1 MRRYP
6 VQALASGE
14 LSPPRRGWLL
24 RDLTWE
30 RARPPGKSCPCARL
44 FAPATGVRRPS
55 SPEPPP
61 LPSSGAGP
69 SPPPQGE
76 SLPFRGRGIPTPR
89 KLPTSHLVLA
99 LVLSALKT
107 RQENRPNEKTTPSP
121 RRCPEDLKARSLLRL
136 RPEGLRRLRRAVHIM
151 ARLPK
156 DTAAIKVV
164 PDPAEESG
172 TRSPGRLPAPSRS
185 GPGLRLKG
193 PRHAPALSALA
204 LPGGKMTAPRLRDG
218 PKERRGKPPLYLP
231 ASAGMGWAV
240 RGKRSTTPSPR
251 ESLPRPTSRGGA
263 EDPRLAPVPF
273 AQSYPF
279 VCSLIAPPRPSR
291 ARPCS
296 ECGSC
301 PCPRRSIWGW
311 DPKEAQHLGEE
322 ASRMPPPL
330 KEQVPHFCEKSEVSR
345 T

>member
-1 MRRYP
+1 
-6 VQALASGE
+6 
-14 LSPPRRGWLL
+14 LSLRSPLRPRNRGKKAVPTGTPAPTLL
-24 RDLTWE
+24 GSR
-30 RARPPGKSCPCARL
+30 
-44 FAPATGVRRPS
+44 
-55 SPEPPP
+55 
-61 LPSSGAGP
+61 P

-76 SLPFRGRGIPTPR
+76 SLPFRGRGNPHSWEASRVPSCPCACPFSLEGEARRPPR
-89 KLPTSHLVLA
+89 RESHPFA
-99 LVLSALKT
+99 QTMPGGPEGEA
-107 RQENRPNEKTTPSP
+107 PSP
-121 RRCPEDLKARSLLRL
+121 PSARRPSAPPARG
-136 RPEGLRRLRRAVHIM
+136 PHHGPPPQGH
-151 ARLPK
+151 
-156 DTAAIKVV
+156 
-164 PDPAEESG
+164 G
-172 TRSPGRLPAPSRS
+172 GHHRLPAPSRS

-240 RGKRSTTPSPR
+240 RGKRSTTPSLR
-251 ESLPRPTSRGGA
+251 GESLPRPTSRGGA